1 MDLEEKIRLS
11 QRISTL
17 VLAILFCI
25 AVLVL
30 GGLAVTAYRL
40 VQIQENLGNLRNEA
54 LPRLIKLSQLS
65 QDAAATIAI
74 APALSSQP
82 TRFEFETL
90 LSRIKDKQ
98 ASQEALIADLA
109 PLLTD
114 EAAAQVIKSNG
125 QALSG
130 NLTSLTDVVS
140 HQIDIRKSLEEDVEF
155 LRATAKSLNAGSG
168 SDRSS
173 LLLKSLAANVAL
185 LNALLDPNAA
195 RFSQNWRS
203 AKAEMEAVQRSLEAA
218 VEATAPSTDKDED
231 PARELVSFWA
241 GQEARM
247 LEDKRNELSNEFKIK
262 ALAEENSLIA
272 NRLVISASNEF
283 SRASGKLE
291 AQIETVAF
299 ITRIT
304 LIVMVLVAVAFGA
317 GNYSVWLALQNRV
330 FRRLNRIRDS
340 LQRFAQD
347 RSPSDADQRPD
358 EIGGISRS
366 LIHYM
371 DVIAEREAELAQKT
385 KVLEGLSNQLS
396 KYLSPQVYSSIFS
409 GKQEVRL
416 TSKRKKLTI
425 FFSDI
430 VGFTQMAD
438 RLESEEL
445 SQLLNQYLTAMSQIA
460 LAYGATIDKYVG
472 DAILAFFGD
481 PESRGVKEDAVACVT
496 MAIAMRKK
504 MDSLADDWRE
514 AGIDKP
520 LQVRI
525 GITTGYCTVG
535 NFGSE
540 DRLDYT
546 IIGGAVNT
554 ASRLQSL
561 APPNEII
568 VSYETYALVR
578 DEICCVEHGEVDVKG
593 IAYPVATYKVLDTLE
608 AIERQTH
615 HFLETHPHMTVDFD
629 LNRMNSDEMDR
640 AQKTLEDALRV
651 LTSWK
656 ADQTGD

>member
-1 MDLEEKIRLS
+1 MELDANVRLT

-17 VLAILFCI
+17 LLAILFCI

-30 GGLAVTAYRL
+30 GGLAATAYRL
-40 VQIQENLGNLRNEA
+40 VQIQENLGSLRNEA

-109 PLLTD
+109 PLLGD
-114 EAAAQVIKSNG
+114 EAAVGIIERNG

-130 NLTSLTDVVS
+130 NLASLTEVVS
-140 HQIDIRKSLEEDVEF
+140 QQIDIRRRLDGRIEF
-155 LRATAKSLNAGSG
+155 LRATARDLRSRAGSSG
-168 SDRSS
+168 GGS
-173 LLLKSLAANVAL
+173 LLAALAANVTL

-195 RFSQNWRS
+195 RLSQNWRS
-203 AKAEMEAVQRSLEAA
+203 VKSEMDALRRPLEKSSETGSGAQQQG
-218 VEATAPSTDKDED
+218 
-231 PARELVSFWA
+231 PAHELLSYWSA
-241 GQEARM
+241 QEALM
-247 LEDKRNELSNEFKIK
+247 LEDKRNALSNEFRIK
-262 ALAEENSLIA
+262 ALTEENSLIA
-272 NRLVISASNEF
+272 SRLVISASNEF
-283 SRASGKLE
+283 TRASGELE
-291 AQIETVAF
+291 AQIENVAL
-299 ITRIT
+299 ISRIT
-304 LIVMVLVAVAFGA
+304 LIVMVSVALAFGA
-317 GNYSVWLALQNRV
+317 GNFLVWRALQNRI
-330 FRRLNRIRDS
+330 FRRLDRIRDS
-340 LQRFAQD
+340 LQGFAQNRRPSNAD
-347 RSPSDADQRPD
+347 RRPD

-371 DVIAEREAELAQKT
+371 KVIHEREAELAQKT
-385 KVLEGLSNQLS
+385 QMLEGLSTQLS

-409 GKQEVRL
+409 GKQEVKL
-416 TSKRKKLTI
+416 TSQRKKLTI

-430 VGFTQMAD
+430 VGFTQTAD

-445 SQLLNQYLTAMSQIA
+445 SHLLNQYLTAMSQIA

-481 PESRGVKEDAVACVT
+481 PESKGVKEDAVACVT
-496 MAIAMRKK
+496 MAIAMRK
-504 MDSLADDWRE
+504 MMYNLADDWR
-514 AGIDKP
+514 ASGIEKP

-546 IIGGAVNT
+546 IIGGVVNT
-554 ASRLQSL
+554 ASRLQNL

-568 VSYETYALVR
+568 ISYETYALVR
-578 DEICCVEHGEVDVKG
+578 DQILCEEHGEVEVKG
-593 IAYPVATYKVLDTLE
+593 IAYPVATYKVIDTLE
-608 AIERQTH
+608 ALNRKSH
-615 HFLETHPHMTVDFD
+615 RFSETHPNLTVDFD
-629 LNRMNSDEMDR
+629 LNRMDPNELKH
-640 AQKTLEDALRV
+640 AQKTLNDALRLV
-651 LTSWK
+651 SSWK
-656 ADQTGD
+656 AAQDDQ

>member
-40 VQIQENLGNLRNEA
+40 VQIQENLGDLRNEA

-114 EAAAQVIKSNG
+114 EAAAQVIKRNG

-218 VEATAPSTDKDED
+218 VEATAPSIDKDED

-241 GQEARM
+241 EQEARM

-317 GNYSVWLALQNRV
+317 GNYSVWLALQHRV
-330 FRRLNRIRDS
+330 FRRLNQIRDS

-481 PESRGVKEDAVACVT
+481 PESRGIKEDAVACVT

-504 MDSLADDWRE
+504 MDTLADDWRE

-629 LNRMNSDEMDR
+629 LNRMNSDELDR

>member
-1 MDLEEKIRLS
+1 MHLEEKIRLR

-17 VLAILFCI
+17 IVAILFCI

-30 GGLAVTAYRL
+30 GGLAFTAYRL

-82 TRFEFETL
+82 TRFEFKTL

-98 ASQEALIADLA
+98 ASQETLITELA

-114 EAAAQVIKSNG
+114 EASVQVIESNG
-125 QALSG
+125 QALSS

-140 HQIDIRKSLEEDVEF
+140 HQIDIRKSLEEHVEF
-155 LRATAKSLNAGSG
+155 LRATAKELRVDLRPDGSP
-168 SDRSS
+168 
-173 LLLKSLAANVAL
+173 LLLQALAANITL
-185 LNALLDPNAA
+185 INALLDPNAA
-195 RFSQNWRS
+195 RLSQNWRS
-203 AKAEMEAVQRSLEAA
+203 VKAEMEVVQRSLGLISEERAA
-218 VEATAPSTDKDED
+218 PTVTDEE
-231 PARELVSFWA
+231 PAQELVSFWSEH
-241 GQEARM
+241 EARM
-247 LEDKRNELSNEFKIK
+247 LEDKRSELSNEFKIK

-283 SRASGKLE
+283 SRASARLE
-291 AQIETVAF
+291 AQIENVAL

-304 LIVMVLVAVAFGA
+304 LVVMVLVAVAFGA
-317 GNYSVWLALQNRV
+317 GNYSVWLALQSLV
-330 FRRLNRIRDS
+330 FRRLDRIRTS

-347 RSPSDADQRPD
+347 RRPSDADRRPD

-371 DVIAEREAELAQKT
+371 EVIAEREAELAQKT
-385 KVLEGLSNQLS
+385 QVLEVLSNQLS

-409 GKQEVRL
+409 GKQEVKL

-430 VGFTQMAD
+430 VGFTQTAD
-438 RLESEEL
+438 RLESEDL
-445 SQLLNQYLTAMSQIA
+445 SQVLNQYLTAMSQIA

-481 PESRGVKEDAVACVT
+481 PESRGLKEDALACVT

-504 MDSLADDWRE
+504 MGSLADDWRE

-561 APPNEII
+561 ASPNEII
-568 VSYETYALVR
+568 ISYETYALVR
-578 DEICCVEHGEVDVKG
+578 DQIRCEEHGEVEVKG
-593 IAYPVATYKVLDTLE
+593 IAYPVATYKVVDTLD
-608 AIERQTH
+608 ALKQQTH
-615 HFLETHPHMTVDFD
+615 HFIETHPHMTVDFD
-629 LNRMNSDEMDR
+629 LNRMNSDELNR
-640 AQKTLEDALRV
+640 AQKALEDALRV
-651 LTSWK
+651 INSWK
-656 ADQTGD
+656 DDQERG